1 MNVDAY
7 AQETEFIMRI
17 RPRGGRIFEAE
28 LYAGGVEGPLV
39 IGKLGY
45 SPREVVEA
53 LIPPMNAD
61 SGVTDSLLTPRLRFE
76 EGVVLFSSLSWLL
89 GIWTISNRG
98 MEGIAVESL
107 NALLP

>member
-1 MNVDAY
+1 MVFA
-7 AQETEFIMRI
+7 
-17 RPRGGRIFEAE
+17 EAV
-28 LYAGGVEGPLV
+28 AV
-39 IGKLGY
+39 
-45 SPREVVEA
+45 

-61 SGVTDSLLTPRLRFE
+61 SGVTDSLLTPTLRFE
-76 EGVVLFSSLSWLL
+76 EGVVLFSLLSWLL